1 MKRTGVRRLLAL
13 SAAAAL
19 LLSACGRSIPQPD
32 EQQLAAKRSLLVL
45 AAPSVNEAD
54 AAKLKAE
61 LTRARSADH
70 MAFEWQANVAAIDN
84 AVITRIKTVPYDR
97 IVVIGSELIE
107 GGIAAAKQT
116 PQRNW
121 TLLADTV
128 ADPSAAV
135 GNEANV
141 ALYIA
146 ERSGLDKMWN
156 DWVAEQTAAGR
167 TFEWI
172 SDTAHPVPVT
182 WAPSEEADHIVM
194 LDLYGSYWFQQLSA
208 QASMHRPSWL
218 VTLVPLQP
226 ADEQKLQTLRV
237 PIMNMAQDARLVFDW
252 VHVLNSQLQE
262 IKDDRWKQGVTVYGP
277 DMLAIGHK

>member
-1 MKRTGVRRLLAL
+1 MKRTGVRRMLAL

-19 LLSACGRSIPQPD
+19 LLTACGRNMPQPD
-32 EQQLAAKRSLLVL
+32 EQQLAAKHSLLVL
-45 AAPSVNEAD
+45 AAPSVGEAD

-61 LTRARSADH
+61 LVRARGTDH

-84 AVITRIKTVPYDR
+84 AAIARIKSISYDR

-107 GGIAAAKQT
+107 GGVAAAKQT

-121 TLLADTV
+121 TFFANTT
-128 ADPSAAV
+128 ADPSASVA
-135 GNEANV
+135 NEANV
-141 ALYIA
+141 ALYITDPA
-146 ERSGLDKMWN
+146 AQDRMWN

-172 SDTAHPVPVT
+172 SDTAHPVPAS

-194 LDLYGSYWFQQLSA
+194 LDIFGTYWFNQLTAQSA
-208 QASMHRPSWL
+208 QHRPSWL

-226 ADEQKLQTLRV
+226 ADETKLQSLRIPV
-237 PIMNMAQDARLVFDW
+237 MNMAQDARLVFDW
-252 VHVLNSQLQE
+252 VNVLKSQLQE

-277 DMLAIGHK
+277 DMLAVGHK